1 MPLQTKYEKDVV
13 KELQDM
19 SDEQILNLLKIIRIF
34 KQSIIMQK
42 NEDFYLKKEFDEW
55 DTLSDEALQNFEK
68 SLQSKQ
74 TIDDGLRATDLRCLT
89 LD

>member
-1 MPLQTKYEKDVV
+1 MWWPRLLNGQEMPLQTKYEKDVV
-13 KELQDM
+13 KELRDM

-55 DTLSDEALQNFEK
+55 DTLSDEALQNFER
-68 SLQSKQ
+68 SL
-74 TIDDGLRATDLRCLT
+74 
-89 LD
+89 

>member
-1 MPLQTKYEKDVV
+1 MHRWNECKKEII

-42 NEDFYLKKEFDEW
+42 NEDFYLMKEFDEW
-55 DTLSDEALQNFEK
+55 DILSDEALQNFER
-68 SLQSKQ
+68 SLY
-74 TIDDGLRATDLRCLT
+74 
-89 LD
+89 

>member
-1 MPLQTKYEKDVV
+1 
-13 KELQDM
+13 M

-55 DTLSDEALQNFEK
+55 DTLSDEALQNCER
-68 SLQSKQ
+68 SLQSK
-74 TIDDGLRATDLRCLT
+74 
-89 LD
+89 